1 MEPIKIL
8 IVDDHSLVRAN
19 LAEVLGKV
27 EEFEIIGQECNAE
40 AAVGFVRRLP
50 PDIVLMDIDMPGL
63 VSFEAA
69 RRIAESHPAVGIIFL
84 SAYTHDSYIEHALAV
99 GAMGYF
105 TKYDDV
111 DSIADAVKRASKG
124 ECVYSSKVWERLV
137 LTKKGLRLRD
147 SGEPAKSRLSTLT
160 VREVEI
166 LRYLAQGMS
175 KKEIASILH
184 IAVRTV
190 EGHTRNLM
198 DKLDIHERVE
208 LARFAI
214 REKLVSA

>member
-1 MEPIKIL
+1 MKSVKIL
-8 IVDDHSLVRAN
+8 VVDDHSLVRAN
-19 LAEVLGKV
+19 LAEVLGRI
-27 EEFEIIGQECNAE
+27 EEFEIIGQAKD
-40 AAVGFVRRLP
+40 AKSAVEFVQRTP

-69 RRIAESHPAVGIIFL
+69 RRIAESHPDVGIIFL
-84 SAYTHDSYIEHALAV
+84 SAYTHDSYIEQALAV

-105 TKYDDV
+105 TKYDEV
-111 DSIADAVKRASKG
+111 DSISDAIKRASQG

-147 SGEPAKSRLSTLT
+147 AGEPQKSRLSTLT
-160 VREVEI
+160 AREVEI

-175 KKEIASILH
+175 KKEISSILH

-214 REKLVSA
+214 RENLVSA